1 MSFGGGG
8 ESRKLERQALNFYE
22 PPVYEEELM
31 DYGAP
36 PMPKR
41 GVVISSKG
49 DITATFS
56 IPGLITIPSDG
67 ASHNVTITE
76 LELDAEMSWI
86 SVPKKNAKAH
96 LTVRSLHLFL
106 YIFLTVARFF
116 MDLWIQAKVKN
127 ESEYTFLSG
136 ITSVYVDGSFISR
149 SDVPAVSPQES
160 FDCPLG

>member
-8 ESRKLERQALNFYE
+8 GSKKLEKQTLNFYE
-22 PPVYEEELM
+22 PPVDEEELIC
-31 DYGAP
+31 YAAL
-36 PMPKR
+36 PMRNR
-41 GVVISSKG
+41 GVVVSSKG

-86 SVPKKNAKAH
+86 SVPKKSPKAH
-96 LTVRSLHLFL
+96 LTVGSSVL
-106 YIFLTVARFF
+106 YIFLGLIG
-116 MDLWIQAKVKN
+116 MQAKIKN

-136 ITSVYVDGSFISR
+136 IASVYVDGGFISR

>member
-1 MSFGGGG
+1 VKKSRGLSFGGGG
-8 ESRKLERQALNFYE
+8 ESRKLERQASNFYE
-22 PPVYEEELM
+22 PPLYEEEELM
-31 DYGAP
+31 GYGAP

-41 GVVISSKG
+41 SVVVTSKG

-67 ASHNVTITE
+67 VSHNVTITE
-76 LELDAEMSWI
+76 LELDAEMSWV
-86 SVPKKNAKAH
+86 SVPKKSAKAH
-96 LTVRSLHLFL
+96 LTVRSLPFL
-106 YIFLTVARFF
+106 PWLVFNWV
-116 MDLWIQAKVKN
+116 QAKIKN

-136 ITSVYVDGSFISR
+136 IASVYVDGSFISR

>member
-8 ESRKLERQALNFYE
+8 ESRKEERQALNFYE
-22 PPVYEEELM
+22 LPVYEEEQLM
-31 DYGAP
+31 YYGAP

-67 ASHNVTITE
+67 VSHNVTITE

-86 SVPKKNAKAH
+86 SVPKKSAKAH
-96 LTVRSLHLFL
+96 LTVRSLPFL
-106 YIFLTVARFF
+106 
-116 MDLWIQAKVKN
+116 
-127 ESEYTFLSG
+127 
-136 ITSVYVDGSFISR
+136 
-149 SDVPAVSPQES
+149 
-160 FDCPLG
+160 